1 MHVTL
6 INTRH
11 RNEQSASSNNDKH
24 GDSNRYPF
32 NAVPIFNKFGNMDFG
47 PNRLE
52 NIHISKI
59 GEYDENGRH
68 HSEGC
73 IKLP

>member
-1 MHVTL
+1 LHVTL

-11 RNEQSASSNNDKH
+11 RDEQSASSNN
-24 GDSNRYPF
+24 GESNRYPF
-32 NAVPIFNKFGNMDFG
+32 NAVPIINKFSNRDFG

-52 NIHISKI
+52 SIHISKI

-68 HSEGC
+68 YSEGG